1 MKRTLRYLVYLV
13 ALAAVVISVPDAFAA
28 RPKKKAAYTP
38 PPAPTPTPAPSV
50 DLAKFAGAN
59 LDKILGPLD
68 AKTPMP
74 RAELAQIR
82 ASISARFSKASL
94 AERPQFQAAL
104 AVCDAL
110 NQAMDERNKAMLNP
124 AAANWTARSVQ
135 LRAKIEQL
143 MANEKAAEVPPSPAH

>member
-1 MKRTLRYLVYLV
+1 MKT
-13 ALAAVVISVPDAFAA
+13 VISLICIGMLLAVNGTTEAA
-28 RPKKKAAYTP
+28 KPRKKAAYTP

-68 AKTPMP
+68 AKIPMP

-82 ASISARFSKASL
+82 ASISARFSKATL

-110 NQAMDERNKAMLNP
+110 NQAMDERNKAILNP
-124 AAANWTARSVQ
+124 AAANWTVRSVQ
-135 LRAKIEQL
+135 LRANIEQL
-143 MANEKAAEVPPSPAH
+143 MTNEKAAESGAPASH